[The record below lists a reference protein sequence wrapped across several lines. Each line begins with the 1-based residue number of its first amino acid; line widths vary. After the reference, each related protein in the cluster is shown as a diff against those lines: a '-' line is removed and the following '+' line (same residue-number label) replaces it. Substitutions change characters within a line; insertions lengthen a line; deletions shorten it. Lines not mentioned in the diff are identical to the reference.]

1 MDPGEVPDELQ
12 DLNEIEEML
21 IARVFPVMSVYK
33 LRGGQHGY
41 RGNVINFPQ
50 DVQEF
55 TTKLPRDPSSL
66 DVVVIRRQSASNL
79 EAFREFKVRRA
90 KVVHALNWLKEN
102 NRYYGDII
110 IDQEVLRSL
119 PVDGPIDNQLREA
132 QTIDKELDCE
142 NEDEVV
148 IRTFVPLLPLGHRE
162 DIAIKNTLNRI
173 QNGNNPIT

>member
-1 MDPGEVPDELQ
+1 MLKRSLPDELQAEKTFSKKFSAENNMDPGEVPDELQ
-12 DLNEIEEML
+12 DLNEIEKML
-21 IARVFPVMSVYK
+21 IARVFSVMSVYK

-79 EAFREFKVRRA
+79 EAFRDFRVRRA

-110 IDQEVLRSL
+110 IDQEVL
-119 PVDGPIDNQLREA
+119 
-132 QTIDKELDCE
+132 
-142 NEDEVV
+142 
-148 IRTFVPLLPLGHRE
+148 
-162 DIAIKNTLNRI
+162 
-173 QNGNNPIT
+173 